1 MLVKGCCCLLHSE
14 LLGIPVTGR
23 ANLHHP
29 KAARVFSVKYTS
41 GFLSSPKSH
50 AYQTEWEKK
59 KKKKRGW
66 RKSKCKIMY
75 LELSKIFPWSFLTS
89 LWTRWRNT
97 HWKIVL
103 LYEWMAGRPFNSKSW
118 LKDWG
123 LTQEK
128 SLEAC
133 CKLSLMGLFMALRKK
148 QAYLSKVK
156 MCPQKRRKHSTSEKK
171 NTKKYQ

>member
-50 AYQTEWEKK
+50 AYQTEWKK

-133 CKLSLMGLFMALRKK
+133 CKLSLMGLFHGFEEETEGLFIKSEDVPPKK
-148 QAYLSKVK
+148 
-156 MCPQKRRKHSTSEKK
+156 KK
-171 NTKKYQ
+171 T